1 MELKLKVFSDG
12 KRTYGWVKCF
22 SAILNNSINCEL
34 IILERTH
41 HDDSVIELISKTC
54 LRKNTKLK
62 DGSKVS
68 IKIEI
73 NS

>member
-1 MELKLKVFSDG
+1 M
-12 KRTYGWVKCF
+12 
-22 SAILNNSINCEL
+22 
-34 IILERTH
+34 LERTH

-54 LRKNTKLK
+54 LRKNNKLK

>member
-1 MELKLKVFSDG
+1 M
-12 KRTYGWVKCF
+12 
-22 SAILNNSINCEL
+22 
-34 IILERTH
+34 LERTH

-54 LRKNTKLK
+54 IRKNGKLK

>member
-1 MELKLKVFSDG
+1 M
-12 KRTYGWVKCF
+12 
-22 SAILNNSINCEL
+22 
-34 IILERTH
+34 LERTH

-54 LRKNTKLK
+54 MRKIGKLK

-68 IKIEI
+68 IKIPI

>member
-1 MELKLKVFSDG
+1 M
-12 KRTYGWVKCF
+12 F
-22 SAILNNSINCEL
+22 SAKINNSINCEL

-73 NS
+73 DS

>member
-1 MELKLKVFSDG
+1 MKINIFSDG
-12 KRTYGWVKCF
+12 KRTYCCMKCF
-22 SAILNNSINCEL
+22 NAKLNNSTNCEL

-41 HDDSVIELISKTC
+41 HDDSIIELISKSC
-54 LRKNTKLK
+54 IRKTAKLK

-68 IKIEI
+68 IKIPI